1 MTVTQPVGRIRTRGK
16 MALGKPHRVLIAE
29 DHSLMRDGLRSLL
42 GSRHEYTIV
51 AEASEGLGAIRYAQQ
66 LQPDLV
72 LLDLSMPGTNG
83 IEALKE
89 IKRVSAQS
97 RVLVITAHK
106 DEEHIFAAL
115 KAGADG
121 YFLKDD
127 DSEEL
132 LAALKCV
139 LNGER
144 FLSPTIATK
153 VVAGYLVMENMA
165 KPSVYELLSVRER
178 EILKLVAE
186 GKRTREIADYLCL
199 SPKTVERHRSNL
211 MKQLG
216 LHSIAALTSY
226 AIEKGL
232 VTL

>member
-1 MTVTQPVGRIRTRGK
+1 MVTPRKYCLV
-16 MALGKPHRVLIAE
+16 IAE

-42 GSRHEYTIV
+42 GSRPDYTIV
-51 AEASEGLGAIRYAQQ
+51 GEASDGREAIRCADKF
-66 LQPDLV
+66 QPDLV

-89 IKRVSAQS
+89 IKRFSNKT
-97 RVLVITAHK
+97 RVLVLTAHK
-106 DEEHIFAAL
+106 DEEHILAAL
-115 KAGADG
+115 QAGADG

-127 DSEEL
+127 AAEEL
-132 LAALKCV
+132 LTALKCI
-139 LNGER
+139 LAGER
-144 FLSPTIATK
+144 YLSPVIATK
-153 VVAGYLVMENMA
+153 VVASFLMQEGLA

-186 GKRTREIADYLCL
+186 GKRTRDIAEYLCL
-199 SPKTVERHRSNL
+199 SPKTVERHRTNL
-211 MKQLG
+211 MKHLG

-232 VTL
+232 VSI

>member
-1 MTVTQPVGRIRTRGK
+1 MITPKKYRLV
-16 MALGKPHRVLIAE
+16 IAE

-42 GSRHEYTIV
+42 GSRPEYTV
-51 AEASEGLGAIRYAQQ
+51 VGEASEGREAIRCAGTF
-66 LQPDLV
+66 QPDLM

-89 IKRVSAQS
+89 IKRVSGQT
-97 RVLVITAHK
+97 RVLVLTAHK

-121 YFLKDD
+121 YLLKDD
-127 DSEEL
+127 SAEEL
-132 LAALKCV
+132 LTALKCV
-139 LNGER
+139 LGGER
-144 FLSPTIATK
+144 FLSPAIATK
-153 VVAGYLVMENMA
+153 VIAGYLLQEGSG

-199 SPKTVERHRSNL
+199 SPKSVERHRTKL
-211 MKQLG
+211 MKELG

>member
-1 MTVTQPVGRIRTRGK
+1 MITPKKYRLV
-16 MALGKPHRVLIAE
+16 IAE

-42 GSRHEYTIV
+42 GSRPEYTV
-51 AEASEGLGAIRYAQQ
+51 VGEASEGREAIRCAGTF
-66 LQPDLV
+66 QPDLM

-89 IKRVSAQS
+89 IKRVSGQT
-97 RVLVITAHK
+97 RVLVLTAHK

-121 YFLKDD
+121 YLLKDD
-127 DSEEL
+127 SAEEL
-132 LAALKCV
+132 LTALKCV
-139 LNGER
+139 LGGER
-144 FLSPTIATK
+144 FLSPAIATK
-153 VVAGYLVMENMA
+153 VIAGYLLQEGSG

-199 SPKTVERHRSNL
+199 SPKTVERHRTKL
-211 MKQLG
+211 MKELG

>member
-1 MTVTQPVGRIRTRGK
+1 MITPKKYRLV
-16 MALGKPHRVLIAE
+16 IAE

-42 GSRHEYTIV
+42 GSRPEYTV
-51 AEASEGLGAIRYAQQ
+51 VGEASEGREAIRCTGTF
-66 LQPDLV
+66 QPDLM

-89 IKRVSAQS
+89 IKRVSGQT
-97 RVLVITAHK
+97 RVLVLTAHK

-121 YFLKDD
+121 YLLKDD
-127 DSEEL
+127 SAEEL
-132 LAALKCV
+132 LTALKCV
-139 LNGER
+139 LGGER
-144 FLSPTIATK
+144 FLSPAIATK
-153 VVAGYLVMENMA
+153 VIAGYLLQEGSG

-199 SPKTVERHRSNL
+199 SPKTVERHRTKL
-211 MKQLG
+211 MKELG

>member
-1 MTVTQPVGRIRTRGK
+1 
-16 MALGKPHRVLIAE
+16 MARGKPHRVLIAE

-132 LAALKCV
+132 LTALKCV

-144 FLSPTIATK
+144 FLSPAIATK
-153 VVAGYLVMENMA
+153 VVAGYLVQEA
-165 KPSVYELLSVRER
+165 SLKPSVYELLSVRER

-186 GKRTREIADYLCL
+186 GKRTREIAEYLCL
-199 SPKTVERHRSNL
+199 SPKTVKRHRTNL
-211 MKQLG
+211 MKHLG

-232 VTL
+232 VAL

>member
-1 MTVTQPVGRIRTRGK
+1 
-16 MALGKPHRVLIAE
+16 MARGKPHRVLIAE

-42 GSRHEYTIV
+42 GSRHEYTVV
-51 AEASEGLGAIRYAQQ
+51 AEASEGLGAIRHAQQ

-89 IKRVSAQS
+89 IKRVSEQT

-132 LAALKCV
+132 LTALKCV

-144 FLSPTIATK
+144 FLSPAIATK
-153 VVAGYLVMENMA
+153 VVAGYLVQEA
-165 KPSVYELLSVRER
+165 SLKPSVYELLSVRER

-186 GKRTREIADYLCL
+186 GKRTREIAEYLCL
-199 SPKTVERHRSNL
+199 SPKTVERHRTNL
-211 MKQLG
+211 MKHLG

-232 VTL
+232 VAL